1 MNSCH
6 SSPQDCGKR
15 IIGWGQWGLCSEFK
29 VNLSFIESPCL
40 IKQTA
45 EVFKNWNVKP
55 WIFDV
60 FIIQNYLDNHAV
72 EKNPLNKMQKTLT
85 TKTMMNKLDKLKA
98 RVGTGELAQWLRAC
112 AALAFTWLLPTL
124 VPLRALHA
132 LTYVQVKCSYTYIK
146 NKIKVRAFAYSETLF
161 SMWSVKLSRRTRCL
175 QYNQQMPHWPK
186 TEVLPI
192 RMVGHE

>member
-1 MNSCH
+1 MDSCH

-132 LTYVQVKCSYTYIK
+132 VQPANAPLTKDWSTSHQDGGAWIGISENFQRAKKYVKICSATLVIRKTQIK
-146 NKIKVRAFAYSETLF
+146 II
-161 SMWSVKLSRRTRCL
+161 M
-175 QYNQQMPHWPK
+175 
-186 TEVLPI
+186 
-192 RMVGHE
+192 G